1 MFRGRARGLLISG
14 IVVTCLAVGGGSAGL
29 GLAADRGRVTP
40 AEPAATGA
48 LTISDTTELTAW
60 DEVAT
65 LESFPEVLLEEPVTA
80 DPDDGGPPSQPG
92 QPGQSGQPPKP
103 NKPRGQGRGPGAAGQ
118 RGHPAVMPGTGFGPG
133 QIVHAAAEVI
143 GIPHQDVRR
152 ALKDGSSLADIAT
165 AHGSTRAALIQG
177 LTDRAAARLRDRV
190 AAGGMPQAEA
200 DQAQAAISSRLPAI
214 VDATWPGRGRAQA
227 ARPGQAG
234 HPGRGPQGQPPGR

>member
-40 AEPAATGA
+40 TEPAATGA
-48 LTISDTTELTAW
+48 LAISDTGELTAW
-60 DEVAT
+60 DEVTA
-65 LESFPEVLLEEPVTA
+65 LESVPEVLLDEPVTA

-92 QPGQSGQPPKP
+92 QPNKPPKP
-103 NKPRGQGRGPGAAGQ
+103 NKPPGQGRGSGAAGQ
-118 RGHPAVMPGTGFGPG
+118 RGHPAVVPGTGFGPG

-143 GIPHQDVRR
+143 GIPHQDLRR
-152 ALKDGSSLADIAT
+152 ALNDGSSLGAVAQQRGPGRD
-165 AHGSTRAALIQG
+165 ALIRG
-177 LTDRAAARLRDRV
+177 LTDRASVRLRDRV
-190 AAGGMPQAEA
+190 AAGEISQAEA
-200 DQAQAAISSRLPAI
+200 DQAQAAINSRLPEI

-227 ARPGQAG
+227 NRPGQAG